1 MQDAAWTLAFISVGR
16 TAKGILN
23 DLRAWWPSAGRGL
36 VTQGRAQAAD
46 DAAEDAD
53 DALVEEDAELSP
65 DDDQALLGALEDH
78 VLNKQEITELLQAP
92 PSPKL
97 TEEQASEETAEQT
110 DQPLAE
116 TDSAT
121 ASSAKVTRARTWH
134 DLLQLMKDLEDFDM
148 TTDHAML
155 MAGCLK
161 RQLLMMPRIRALA
174 AATHQ
179 HRGILSRRL
188 LLRVPPAGP

>member
-1 MQDAAWTLAFISVGR
+1 M
-16 TAKGILN
+16 
-23 DLRAWWPSAGRGL
+23 
-36 VTQGRAQAAD
+36 
-46 DAAEDAD
+46 
-53 DALVEEDAELSP
+53 
-65 DDDQALLGALEDH
+65 
-78 VLNKQEITELLQAP
+78 LNKQEITELLQAP

-97 TEEQASEETAEQT
+97 AEEQASEETAEQT
-110 DQPLAE
+110 EQPLAE

-179 HRGILSRRL
+179 HRGILSRAALAGNDGKEGCCSEYQQWSMSWPWRGL
-188 LLRVPPAGP
+188 PPCPTASA

>member
-1 MQDAAWTLAFISVGR
+1 M
-16 TAKGILN
+16 
-23 DLRAWWPSAGRGL
+23 
-36 VTQGRAQAAD
+36 
-46 DAAEDAD
+46 
-53 DALVEEDAELSP
+53 
-65 DDDQALLGALEDH
+65 
-78 VLNKQEITELLQAP
+78 LNKQEITELLQAP

-97 TEEQASEETAEQT
+97 AEEQASEETAEQT
-110 DQPLAE
+110 EQPLAE

-174 AATHQ
+174 AATHSTVESCPGQ
-179 HRGILSRRL
+179 RWQAMTAKKAVAPSTSWSMSWPWRGL
-188 LLRVPPAGP
+188 PPCPTASA

>member
-1 MQDAAWTLAFISVGR
+1 M
-16 TAKGILN
+16 
-23 DLRAWWPSAGRGL
+23 
-36 VTQGRAQAAD
+36 
-46 DAAEDAD
+46 
-53 DALVEEDAELSP
+53 
-65 DDDQALLGALEDH
+65 
-78 VLNKQEITELLQAP
+78 LNKQEITELLQAP

-97 TEEQASEETAEQT
+97 AEEQASEETAEQT
-110 DQPLAE
+110 EQPLAE
-116 TDSAT
+116 TESAT

-134 DLLQLMKDLEDFDM
+134 DLLRLMKDFEDFDM

-179 HRGILSRRL
+179 HRGILSRAALAGNDGKEGCCSEYHQLVHELALARSASMSDGE
-188 LLRVPPAGP
+188 PPAGGLCVSGSKCWPRTWMATTPSYTRPLMFVRSWMWNSRK